1 MVCLGCRRLF
11 EGPLCGRCRLELRRA
26 PDRPVPGVGAVR
38 SAYLHAGPARSLVHH
53 VKYRGVVAA
62 ARLLAEGMA
71 ELIPEGVVLVPVP
84 RVTWRRL
91 RYGVDPALELV
102 TQLGRLGGHPV
113 HSPLRPPVWG
123 RARAGGFH
131 GFAPRFHLRG
141 PVPPSPV
148 LLVDDVVTTG
158 TTLAVAA
165 SLLPEVAGAITATAS
180 VGRRLTDRNPRRG
193 LPSPAPEVTSLPGW
207 REIEVRRD
215 LWR

>member
-11 EGPLCGRCRLELRRA
+11 DGPLCRECRLALRRA

-38 SAYLHAGPARSLVHH
+38 SAFLHAGPARSLVHH
-53 VKYRGVVAA
+53 LKYRGVAAA

-91 RYGVDPALELV
+91 RYGVDPARELV
-102 TQLGRLGGHPV
+102 TRLGQLSGCPV
-113 HSPLRPPVWG
+113 RCLLRPPVWG
-123 RARAGGFH
+123 RARAGGVH
-131 GFAPRFHLRG
+131 GFAPRFQLRAS
-141 PVPPSPV
+141 VPPSPA

-180 VGRRLTDRNPRRG
+180 VGRRRIDRNPRR
-193 LPSPAPEVTSLPGW
+193 
-207 REIEVRRD
+207 
-215 LWR
+215 